1 MRFRAHIKDY
11 RHENRLFIYRAI
23 QATVFVVLLLAIL
36 VTRLVYLQVYQH
48 ETYSTLSKENRVKL
62 VAVPPT
68 RGLIFDRKGKLL
80 AESQPSYSL
89 EITPERV
96 KDLNKTIDEL
106 AKLVTIDDIDRK
118 RFYRTKARRPSFEG
132 IPIRLKLTDE
142 EVASI
147 AVNLHKLA
155 GVEIVAGLVRHYPR
169 GTHAA
174 HAIGYVGRISEK
186 ELQTFSASKTAN
198 YRATNHIGKSGI
210 EKEYED
216 LLHGKVGAQQVEI
229 NARGRVLRKLE
240 SVPAI
245 PGKNLYLTID
255 SDLQK
260 IAEDALGE
268 ENGAVVAIVPK
279 TGEVLVFASQPGYE
293 PNLFVNGIDH
303 KTYRAYSDDEN
314 RPLYNRPLYGRYPPG
329 STIKPFVALAG
340 LETSTIGLEHSTYCP
355 GFYQLP
361 GNKHKYR
368 CWKHSGHGTVGINKA
383 IVNSCDVFFYDL
395 ARSMKIDPL
404 HDYMVKFGFGKKTGI
419 DLLDTQFEPSGLFP
433 SRAWKRQVHQLPW
446 YPGETLIAGIG
457 QGFTLTTPLQLASAT
472 ATLANGG
479 KRIKPHMLRE
489 VEDIQTS
496 ERITTKPEVVDTI
509 AHEDDTNWQQVF
521 ESMRQ
526 VVHSPTGTARK
537 INKDLKYMIAGK
549 TGTAQVI
556 GIKQDEK
563 YDEESTPKKFRDHA
577 LFVAFAPVESPEIAV
592 AVIVENAGHGG
603 AVAAPVAAKVIKAW
617 LDPMVESGQIQPM
630 TEQEAARQG

>member
-1 MRFRAHIKDY
+1 MRFRTHIKDY
-11 RHENRLFIYRAI
+11 RHENRLFVLRAI
-23 QATVFVVLLLAIL
+23 QAAVFVFLLLIIL
-36 VTRLVYLQVYQH
+36 IARLIFLQVYQH

-68 RGLIFDRKGKLL
+68 RGLIFDRNGELL

-96 KDLNKTIDEL
+96 RDIDNTINALATLVAIDE
-106 AKLVTIDDIDRK
+106 IDRK

-132 IPIRLKLTDE
+132 IPIRLKLSDE

-147 AVNLHKLA
+147 AVNLHKLP
-155 GVEIVAGLVRHYPR
+155 GVEIVARLVRHYPR
-169 GTHAA
+169 GTHSA

-186 ELQTFSASKTAN
+186 ELQTFSAEKDAN

-210 EKEYED
+210 EKHYED
-216 LLHGKVGAQQVEI
+216 LLHGKVGVQQVEI

-240 SVPAI
+240 SVPAV

-255 SDLQK
+255 SKLQK
-260 IAEDALGE
+260 IAEDALGD

-340 LETSTIGLEHSTYCP
+340 LETNTIGLEHTAYCP
-355 GFYQLP
+355 GYYQLP
-361 GNKHKYR
+361 GSTHKYR
-368 CWKHSGHGTVGINKA
+368 CWKHVGHGTVGINKA

-404 HDYMVKFGFGKKTGI
+404 HDYMVQFGFGQKTGI
-419 DLLDTQFEPSGLFP
+419 DLLDTRYEPSGLFP
-433 SRAWKRQVHQLPW
+433 SRAWKRGAHQLPW
-446 YPGETLIAGIG
+446 YPGETLITGIG
-457 QGFTLTTPLQLASAT
+457 QGFTLVTPLQLAAAT

-479 KRIKPHMLRE
+479 KLIKPRLLLE
-489 VEDIQTS
+489 TEDIRTGEKTRS
-496 ERITTKPEVVDTI
+496 KPEFIQSMPHKDK
-509 AHEDDTNWQQVF
+509 TNWDQVF
-521 ESMRQ
+521 ESMKQ
-526 VVHSPTGTARK
+526 VVHSPTGTARR
-537 INKDLKYMIAGK
+537 INKDLKYTIAGK
-549 TGTAQVI
+549 TGTA
-556 GIKQDEK
+556 
-563 YDEESTPKKFRDHA
+563 
-577 LFVAFAPVESPEIAV
+577 
-592 AVIVENAGHGG
+592 
-603 AVAAPVAAKVIKAW
+603 
-617 LDPMVESGQIQPM
+617 
-630 TEQEAARQG
+630 